1 MWTEKNV
8 ESTGKSPHFSRSTV
22 HGPRPHFIDT
32 PGALQASFDN
42 AAQNPENRIFL
53 KTITINLATT
63 NTIHLYFY
71 FFYPLHH
78 FP

>member
-32 PGALQASFDN
+32 LKIVKAAMTKLKNMLICYVTSLISSDIQDLLSYVGQYSFV
-42 AAQNPENRIFL
+42 AQQWWE
-53 KTITINLATT
+53 
-63 NTIHLYFY
+63 
-71 FFYPLHH
+71 
-78 FP
+78 